1 MQNKFLILLL
11 PLFLIAVTSTAQCDD
26 LIKDTKEYSRRAIE
40 KTEYLSRY
48 IQVISDRSSSR
59 SDVASAIDL
68 ACKLFLDEERIV
80 QVSSVNR
87 SNVKTYKIREYFNHL
102 QLLPYTRIEIDWI
115 EIGYVSNLRK
125 GTDGKYYGVITIKQ
139 KFTGYNGDL
148 PTYQDVTVKHIEV
161 VLKQVDVGYGGEMIQ
176 CWEVFLGNISV
187 KETRKR

>member
-1 MQNKFLILLL
+1 MHYKFLTLFL
-11 PLFLIAVTSTAQCDD
+11 PLFLIASAMTAQCDD

-48 IQVISDRSSSR
+48 IQVISDRTSSR

-68 ACKLFLDEERIV
+68 ACKLFMDEERII

-87 SNVKTYKIREYFNHL
+87 SDVRTYRIREYLNHL
-102 QLLPYTRIEIDWI
+102 QLLPYTKIEMEWV

-148 PTYQDVTVKHIEV
+148 PSYQDVTVKHIEV
-161 VLKQVDVGYGGEMIQ
+161 VLKQVDVGYQGKMIQ

-187 KETRKR
+187 KETRK